1 MYTKI
6 KDNNK
11 IIISHIAD
19 IDGMGAVC
27 LANAVFKDI
36 DVILVEVSE
45 LKDALELVKDKNY
58 STVFITDLPIRQ
70 DSINLINNNETLKER
85 IVHFDHHSSELSNND
100 YSFINVVT
108 IKNGINTCGTSLF
121 YDYLKTVHKTP
132 LLDKD
137 YTKEFVELV
146 RSYDTYDWKK
156 EKNIAARDL
165 TTLFTV
171 VGHKEF
177 IDKYS
182 YELLTNEN
190 HFNFYKN
197 DRFLIDA
204 KDKEVENYIN
214 LCDEKLIRIN
224 LYGNDIGVSISE
236 NYRSEVGN
244 YLSEKYK
251 DELKFILIVNFMRN
265 SFSFRTVRDDV
276 NLGEF
281 AKRITPLAGGQ
292 EKAAGMPINSETVWI
307 LEKINQTLVN
317 GLEKEKTLVKTANK

>member
-6 KDNNK
+6 NGNDKV
-11 IIISHIAD
+11 IISHIAD

-27 LANAVFKDI
+27 LAHVVFKDI

-58 STVFITDLPIRQ
+58 SKVFITDLPIRQ
-70 DSINLINNNETLKER
+70 DSINIINNNETLKEK
-85 IVHFDHHSSELSNND
+85 IVHFDHHSSEVSNNE

-108 IKNGINTCGTSLF
+108 TKNGINTCGTSLF
-121 YDYLKTVHKTP
+121 YDYLKSIYKTP
-132 LLDKD
+132 ILDKE

-171 VGHKEF
+171 IGHEEF
-177 IDKYS
+177 INKYY
-182 YELLTNEN
+182 YELVINEKQ
-190 HFNFYKN
+190 FNFNKN

-214 LCDEKLIRIN
+214 LCDEKLIRMS
-224 LYGNDIGVSISE
+224 LYGYDIGVSISE

-265 SFSFRTVRDDV
+265 SFSLRTVRDDID
-276 NLGEF
+276 LGEF
-281 AKRITPLAGGQ
+281 AKKITSLAGGQ
-292 EKAAGMPINSETVWI
+292 EKAAGMPINSETMWI
-307 LEKINQTLVN
+307 LEKINNTLVN
-317 GLEKEKTLVKTANK
+317 GLEKDKTLVKTINK